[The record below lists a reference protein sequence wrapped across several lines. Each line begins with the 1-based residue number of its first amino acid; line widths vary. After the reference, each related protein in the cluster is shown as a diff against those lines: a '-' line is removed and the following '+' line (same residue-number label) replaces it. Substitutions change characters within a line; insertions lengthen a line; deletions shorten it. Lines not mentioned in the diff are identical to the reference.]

1 VLSFPVESAGALVD
15 SFTMLPRVISPT
27 RSANVAIGE
36 DENILLA
43 LLREIEATAK
53 MVTRGIRHTTLDSAR
68 RRQVRVA
75 VVLELA
81 RLGRLQ
87 MMRAARAGCR
97 HRTAARQAS
106 QSRPHGLA
114 AEPDR
119 EAGWNVSRRR
129 PGRWGSHSSPPPA
142 PSARRPVP
150 TDLVGRCFTP
160 DAAGPPKRRL
170 RSTVVVVNPGR
181 EFRRRVGSLGRPC
194 SGRVVAPPGHRS
206 SAVPPQGGGTQEFD
220 FLHSYATRHIDS
232 YQSRGLDWDPM
243 LIESSLPSPGRALSD
258 VAV

>member
-1 VLSFPVESAGALVD
+1 MYLSSLFSVVLSFPVESAGALVD

-87 MMRAARAGCR
+87 MMRAARAGRMQAVRR
-97 HRTAARQAS
+97 HHAASCANARRAS
-106 QSRPHGLA
+106 QSQPH
-114 AEPDR
+114 
-119 EAGWNVSRRR
+119 SRSLIEK
-129 PGRWGSHSSPPPA
+129 P
-142 PSARRPVP
+142 
-150 TDLVGRCFTP
+150 VGRSSRP
-160 DAAGPPKRRL
+160 AG
-170 RSTVVVVNPGR
+170 
-181 EFRRRVGSLGRPC
+181 
-194 SGRVVAPPGHRS
+194 
-206 SAVPPQGGGTQEFD
+206 QGGGA
-220 FLHSYATRHIDS
+220 LALPHLRH
-232 YQSRGLDWDPM
+232 R
-243 LIESSLPSPGRALSD
+243 LP
-258 VAV
+258 VAR